1 MNKSIVDE
9 PQQPSISQFLDTRVG
24 RYSTSHPQQ
33 KAISNAILSDLII
46 DCNFP
51 LSIVENKSFRHFLA
65 VLDSKYTP
73 VCRRPLTTKTE
84 SLAEERRSKLKTQL
98 SNTDHVSVTV
108 DIWSDRKMRGF
119 LGVTVHWMERDA
131 ERVQLKT
138 NLLACNRF
146 KGSHTAERICDQ
158 FEAICDEYN
167 IKAKLDYIISDNAAN
182 MRKAFTVCF
191 PSEQEEDD
199 DAGDNLDDPELWH
212 DLTLEDQQT
221 VDAAMAKKQRLQCFA
236 HTLQLV
242 VGDGLKETKAACP
255 SLSKLSKLS
264 SLLHTSTTFK
274 DIFDGEL
281 GEHRG
286 IPAAVSTRWNSTL
299 RQVKAVLHCDQQ
311 KLCAVLEKSGHKEL
325 SFTPR
330 EWNLLKELVDI
341 LKPFGEATDLTQ
353 GEKVITISAVVPSV
367 LSLNHHLEKLKPQ
380 VRFLSGLVRGLQASL
395 KKRFLGIFINVKMA
409 QSQEGITAPF
419 SDTVYL
425 KAAALDPTFCLLWI
439 EPHVLVNR
447 DIKAEVAQRVKE
459 LILQDAAETEQP
471 VPVLVPV
478 PAEEELEDME
488 GEGLFAAYHKR
499 QKRDVGTPPAVQ
511 LSHYIEMAEGQ
522 NALLFWA
529 LNSKTLPSLFQVA
542 IRVLAV
548 PASSAPVE
556 RVFSHG
562 GIILRPHRAQMTD
575 RLLANL
581 IFCKCKAV

>member
-1 MNKSIVDE
+1 MIPKIVWFGYKNYEVVDKKRVAICKTCGSKITDGAATTSNFVRHLKLHKERYEEYQMNKIIVDE

-24 RYSTSHPQQ
+24 RYSLTHPQQ

-73 VCRRPLTTKTE
+73 
-84 SLAEERRSKLKTQL
+84 
-98 SNTDHVSVTV
+98 
-108 DIWSDRKMRGF
+108 
-119 LGVTVHWMERDA
+119 
-131 ERVQLKT
+131 
-138 NLLACNRF
+138 
-146 KGSHTAERICDQ
+146 
-158 FEAICDEYN
+158 
-167 IKAKLDYIISDNAAN
+167 
-182 MRKAFTVCF
+182 
-191 PSEQEEDD
+191 
-199 DAGDNLDDPELWH
+199 
-212 DLTLEDQQT
+212 
-221 VDAAMAKKQRLQCFA
+221 
-236 HTLQLV
+236 
-242 VGDGLKETKAACP
+242 
-255 SLSKLSKLS
+255 
-264 SLLHTSTTFK
+264 
-274 DIFDGEL
+274 
-281 GEHRG
+281 
-286 IPAAVSTRWNSTL
+286 
-299 RQVKAVLHCDQQ
+299 
-311 KLCAVLEKSGHKEL
+311 
-325 SFTPR
+325 
-330 EWNLLKELVDI
+330 
-341 LKPFGEATDLTQ
+341 
-353 GEKVITISAVVPSV
+353 
-367 LSLNHHLEKLKPQ
+367 
-380 VRFLSGLVRGLQASL
+380 
-395 KKRFLGIFINVKMA
+395 
-409 QSQEGITAPF
+409 SQEGITAPF

-425 KAAALDPTFCLLWI
+425 KAAALDPAFCLLWI

-471 VPVLVPV
+471 VPV

-511 LSHYIEMAEGQ
+511 LSHYIDMAEGQ

-581 IFCKCKAV
+581 IFCKCNAV